1 MPHIKNVNLE
11 CIDYYRIQVV
21 HKTPNDKHKICVQ
34 DNRKVGG
41 RDSIVFIR
49 FSEESIMQNRVRN
62 HCLINCKVVLMPNEQ
77 VPREIYPTFEM
88 TQGRK
93 YTIHQ

>member
-1 MPHIKNVNLE
+1 MCIKPLTINTKFV
-11 CIDYYRIQVV
+11 CRI
-21 HKTPNDKHKICVQ
+21 IC
-34 DNRKVGG
+34 KVGG
-41 RDSIVFIR
+41 RESIVFIR

-88 TQGRK
+88 TQGRT
-93 YTIHQ
+93 YTIYQ